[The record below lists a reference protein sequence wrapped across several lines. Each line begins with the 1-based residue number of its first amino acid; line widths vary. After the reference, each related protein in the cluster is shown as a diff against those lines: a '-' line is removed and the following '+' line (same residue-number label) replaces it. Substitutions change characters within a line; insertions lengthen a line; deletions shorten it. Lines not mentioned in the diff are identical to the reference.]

1 MKGGENKMEG
11 KRISLKK
18 TLRGRY
24 KIRRVIKEENPNL
37 KYGIF
42 KYELSTK
49 YKNNPLDDLKFEEID
64 IDTKTKIK
72 NTSRRYFLFLVIMFF
87 GISFSFLSA
96 CASNRPKG
104 LYAGS
109 PGTAY
114 PIDFIA
120 LRTVKLKGT
129 DHIYGFKKKGGGTMW
144 REPLKGEKFQ
154 RILESDPFL
163 RRDIRGLPYDHIEL
177 RVRGP
182 PTYNLK
188 CNRDVIMEY
197 LETKTAKEI
206 EEILEIEDDKYILK
220 DSEIFKYA
228 KENDPKKYNEM
239 IGVINKNYY
248 KYKNK

>member
-1 MKGGENKMEG
+1 MEG

-49 YKNNPLDDLKFEEID
+49 YKNNPLDDFKFEEID

-104 LYAGS
+104 LYVGS
-109 PGTAY
+109 PGAAY

-163 RRDIRGLPYDHIEL
+163 RRDLRGLPYDHIEL
-177 RVRGP
+177 RLRSP
-182 PTYNLK
+182 P
-188 CNRDVIMEY
+188 
-197 LETKTAKEI
+197 KEI
-206 EEILEIEDDKYILK
+206 LADYAKLYKEFLNNRTVEELKEIIDYNGDKYELK
-220 DSEIFKYA
+220 DSEILDWGS
-228 KENDPKKYNEM
+228 ENKPKDYKTLVNGIQKVYYEYMN
-239 IGVINKNYY
+239 NK
-248 KYKNK
+248 